1 MSTLRR
7 LATGTAT
14 FAGVLL
20 AMLALTTTPAHA
32 ADAVEVNLD
41 GISGN
46 ITAGSRSFDGF
57 SARYENKSD
66 GAISNI
72 HAVFTIHLDGMAP
85 DGVRIQ
91 RALGAALPSESA
103 GDGTVRITD
112 PLTFDL
118 GRRDRRQSNYALQFA
133 DGAPSGKASI
143 TLDLYSGSTRLG
155 GDSASTTVRGSGVAT
170 PTSSTPPN
178 TNPGIVPTFEAG
190 PSYSLAPLPEA
201 VDLTSTDVPPS
212 LYILGGLL
220 VTLGG
225 VILFL
230 IFRRQ
235 RGAALV
241 EYPATYDEVPPP
253 SLGYPSVTGA
263 MRPTAALPTVRRPE
277 PPRRPRP

>member
-7 LATGTAT
+7 LATATAT
-14 FAGVLL
+14 VAGVLL
-20 AMLALTTTPAHA
+20 ATLALTTTPAHA
-32 ADAVEVNLD
+32 ADAVEVDLD

-57 SARYENKSD
+57 AARYENRSD

-72 HAVFTIHLDGMAP
+72 HAVFTIRLDGLAP

-91 RALGAALPSESA
+91 RALGAPLPSESA

-118 GRRDRRQSNYALQFA
+118 GRRDRRQSNYALQFT
-133 DGAPSGKASI
+133 DSAPSGKASI

-155 GDSASTTVRGSGVAT
+155 GATASTTVRGAAT
-170 PTSSTPPN
+170 PTTSAPPN

-190 PSYSLAPLPEA
+190 PSYSLAPLPKA

-230 IFRRQ
+230 LFRRQ

-241 EYPATYDEVPPP
+241 EYPATYEEVPPP

-263 MRPTAALPTVRRPE
+263 MRPTAVLPTVRRPE